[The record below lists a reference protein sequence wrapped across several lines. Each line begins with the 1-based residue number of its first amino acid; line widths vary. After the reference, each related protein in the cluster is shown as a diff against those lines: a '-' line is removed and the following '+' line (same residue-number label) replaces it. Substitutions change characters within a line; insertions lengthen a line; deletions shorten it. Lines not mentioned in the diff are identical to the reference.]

1 MRKDA
6 VTNQVYEYIQ
16 VYFHEH
22 GFAPSLRDISEG
34 CYMSPSNV
42 VRYLDKLEA
51 QGRRFAVFFPID
63 NPRIYGKIIGKMHS
77 IRPHFFQTFSHE
89 TCSGPG
95 RRRKIQS
102 WREEKE

>member
-6 VTNQVYEYIQ
+6 VTEQVYTYIQ
-16 VYFHEH
+16 DYFKQH

-51 QGRRFAVFFPID
+51 RGRISRELRK
-63 NPRIYGKIIGKMHS
+63 PRS
-77 IRPHFFQTFSHE
+77 IALLD
-89 TCSGPG
+89 
-95 RRRKIQS
+95 
-102 WREEKE
+102 EEDR